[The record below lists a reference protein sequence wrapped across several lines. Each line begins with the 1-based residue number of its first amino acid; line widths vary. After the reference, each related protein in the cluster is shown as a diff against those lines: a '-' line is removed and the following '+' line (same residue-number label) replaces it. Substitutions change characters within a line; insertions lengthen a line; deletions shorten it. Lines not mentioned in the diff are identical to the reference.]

1 MGFLDF
7 GVYVSEILLFFVFV
21 LDTIF
26 CGTNFFIFQ
35 DSVWLVKKSWW
46 VHCCSNHQS
55 HWVSDRCRSGFVLWR
70 FLSEESCRHKMVVST
85 SFWSR
90 LLNVPSVLTS
100 LKYTATVFLVVNTLR
115 VCWQFLGVLC
125 LWFWSLCFWNMSF
138 FVFVLDAI
146 FCGTNFFIFQ
156 DSVWLV
162 KKSSWV
168 HCCSNHQF
176 HWVRDRC
183 RSGFVLWWFLSEE
196 SCPHKL
202 VVSTTF
208 WSWLMNASSVLTSL
222 KWAALIFWLVNALWV
237 CWLFMGF
244 LDFGVYVSEI
254 LLFFVFVLDTIF
266 CGTNF
271 FIFQDSVWLVKK
283 SWWVNCCSNHQFY
296 WVSDRCSSGFA
307 LWWFF
312 VRRKL
317 SSQFRSFH

>member
-1 MGFLDF
+1 MG
-7 GVYVSEILLFFVFV
+7 
-21 LDTIF
+21 
-26 CGTNFFIFQ
+26 
-35 DSVWLVKKSWW
+35 K
-46 VHCCSNHQS
+46 
-55 HWVSDRCRSGFVLWR
+55 
-70 FLSEESCRHKMVVST
+70 LS
-85 SFWSR
+85 F
-90 LLNVPSVLTS
+90 
-100 LKYTATVFLVVNTLR
+100 
-115 VCWQFLGVLC
+115 
-125 LWFWSLCFWNMSF
+125 WFWSLYFWNMSI

-162 KKSSWV
+162 KKSWWV

-196 SCPHKL
+196 SCRHKL

-222 KWAALIFWLVNALWV
+222 KWAALICWLVNALWV

-266 CGTNF
+266 CCTNF

-283 SWWVNCCSNHQFY
+283 SWWVQCCSNHQFH
-296 WVSDRCSSGFA
+296 WVSDRCRSGFV
-307 LWWFF
+307 LWRFLSQESCRHKLVVSTSFWSWLLNVPSVLTSLKYTATVFLVDNTLWVCWHFLRVLSLWFWSLCF
-312 VRRKL
+312 WNI
-317 SSQFRSFH
+317 SFFCVCSWCDLLWYKFFHFPGQCVAS